1 MHSYKPQGRNKEEK
15 LPKLFPSYLKR
26 IGYPV
31 GYRIPP
37 VQRNVN
43 FIRFYLHKKC
53 EGLCF
58 FFLEIISIST
68 E

>member
-31 GYRIPP
+31 G
-37 VQRNVN
+37 
-43 FIRFYLHKKC
+43 
-53 EGLCF
+53 
-58 FFLEIISIST
+58 
-68 E
+68 